1 MNHLLWNQLQ
11 SPQNCPYAEEQT
23 PLETRPM
30 FPLFTLFPLFS
41 APICKASFVCLT
53 SHFSPWAIPRCLAWP
68 QKENH
73 IFSNRNLMQ
82 SLISPLHFILFNLPP
97 PCLQLFLFF
106 FLPPAT
112 PHLFLVKRKLPLK
125 PEVSWKAHLW
135 DLERC
140 SWARIHSAECAVSML
155 ISTRMGWQET
165 HRTAHL
171 TGSAQAPTPWTSNWE
186 TWGNSECTPLDSQ
199 WRPLLTLSTSSP
211 CPYPMETHHDPTS
224 TKWALR
230 GAHKK
235 MTISCAFS
243 DTDNGEPWES

>member
-106 FLPPAT
+106 FPTPGHSSFIFGKEEAATKARSVLKSSSLRSGKMLLGKDPLSRMCGFHADLHPNGLTGDPQNCPSHRISTGTDSLNFKLRNAGKQWVHTSGFSVAPPSDSLHFFTLPLSHGNSPW
-112 PHLFLVKRKLPLK
+112 PHLYQ
-125 PEVSWKAHLW
+125 
-135 DLERC
+135 
-140 SWARIHSAECAVSML
+140 M
-155 ISTRMGWQET
+155 
-165 HRTAHL
+165 
-171 TGSAQAPTPWTSNWE
+171 GSA
-186 TWGNSECTPLDSQ
+186 GCTQEDDHFLC
-199 WRPLLTLSTSSP
+199 L
-211 CPYPMETHHDPTS
+211 
-224 TKWALR
+224 
-230 GAHKK
+230 
-235 MTISCAFS
+235 
-243 DTDNGEPWES
+243 